1 MCNNQFPAFAE
12 RICIF
17 ESEVKMWLLS
27 MNAEIVGR
35 AMFNLNPLTELRP
48 RVEALFLF

>member
-1 MCNNQFPAFAE
+1 
-12 RICIF
+12 
-17 ESEVKMWLLS
+17 